1 MKPELGTMILDTDS
15 IHSFFNLRD
24 IYDKQQGQKRE
35 QAIETVVGGRKG
47 ALHVTAGEKGISISS
62 IWQVHNR
69 ETEDG
74 VELDKDS
81 GTTTLMFVQ
90 KEFLV
95 SFLPLEVVGR
105 WVPSD
110 KLGIMILS
118 SPIVIEWLV

>member
-1 MKPELGTMILDTDS
+1 MSRLS
-15 IHSFFNLRD
+15 
-24 IYDKQQGQKRE
+24 
-35 QAIETVVGGRKG
+35 ETVVGGRKG

-81 GTTTLMFVQ
+81 GTTTLIFWQ

-105 WVPSD
+105 WVPLD
-110 KLGIMILS
+110 RKL
-118 SPIVIEWLV
+118 